1 MRYYKTLLAKLRL
14 PTNKRKKEYIVPPD
28 DHISP
33 KSSPISA
40 GENTPPT
47 RSEAEEAVRILIKW
61 MGDDPTREGLIDTPK
76 RVINSYGELFSGYT
90 QDPSEI
96 LERTFEETDGYGDI
110 VLLKDIRVESYCE
123 HHLIPITGVAH
134 VAYIPENRVVG
145 ISKLARTVEL
155 FSKRLQIQ
163 EKLTSQ
169 VANAINDTLK
179 PKGVAVLIE
188 AEHGCMT
195 TRGVHKPGVNMVT
208 KTLIGCFK
216 ENPDLRTE
224 FLSLIK
230 KPA

>member
-1 MRYYKTLLAKLRL
+1 MS
-14 PTNKRKKEYIVPPD
+14 PD
-28 DHISP
+28 DHISS
-33 KSSPISA
+33 KSSTGNAST
-40 GENTPPT
+40 NTHPT
-47 RSEAEEAVRILIKW
+47 RSEAEQAVRTLIRW

-76 RVINSYGELFSGYT
+76 RVINSYAELFSGYT

-230 KPA
+230 RPT

>member
-1 MRYYKTLLAKLRL
+1 MS
-14 PTNKRKKEYIVPPD
+14 PD
-28 DHISP
+28 DHINP
-33 KSSPISA
+33 KRSVSSASA
-40 GENTPPT
+40 NTHPT
-47 RSEAEEAVRILIKW
+47 RSEAEEAVRILIRW

-76 RVINSYGELFSGYT
+76 RVINSYGELFSGYS

-169 VANAINDTLK
+169 VATAINDTLQ

-216 ENPDLRTE
+216 DNPDLRTE

>member
-1 MRYYKTLLAKLRL
+1 MPLESTTLKNQILEEQAALHNRMPSK
-14 PTNKRKKEYIVPPD
+14 
-28 DHISP
+28 
-33 KSSPISA
+33 A
-40 GENTPPT
+40 
-47 RSEAEEAVRILIKW
+47 EAEAAIRTLIRW
-61 MGDDPTREGLIDTPK
+61 AGDDPDREGLVGTPD
-76 RVINSYGELFSGYT
+76 RVARAYKEFFAGYLE
-90 QDPSEI
+90 DPIEI
-96 LERTFEETDGYGDI
+96 LQRTFEETDGYGDI

-230 KPA
+230 RPA

>member
-1 MRYYKTLLAKLRL
+1 MS
-14 PTNKRKKEYIVPPD
+14 PD
-28 DHISP
+28 DHINP
-33 KSSPISA
+33 KRSAISA
-40 GENTPPT
+40 NANTPPT
-47 RSEAEEAVRILIKW
+47 RSEAEEAVRILIRW

-76 RVINSYGELFSGYT
+76 RVINSYGELFIGYS

-123 HHLIPITGVAH
+123 NHLIPITGVAH

-169 VANAINDTLK
+169 VATAINDTLK

-216 ENPDLRTE
+216 NNPDLRTE

>member
-28 DHISP
+28 DHINP

>member
-1 MRYYKTLLAKLRL
+1 MS
-14 PTNKRKKEYIVPPD
+14 PD
-28 DHISP
+28 DHINP
-33 KSSPISA
+33 KRSVSSA
-40 GENTPPT
+40 NANTPPT
-47 RSEAEEAVRILIKW
+47 RSEAEEAVRILIRW

-76 RVINSYGELFSGYT
+76 RVINSYGELFIGYS

-169 VANAINDTLK
+169 VATAINDSLK

-216 ENPDLRTE
+216 DNPDLRTE

>member
-1 MRYYKTLLAKLRL
+1 MS
-14 PTNKRKKEYIVPPD
+14 PD

-33 KSSPISA
+33 KSSPSNA
-40 GENTPPT
+40 SENTHPT
-47 RSEAEEAVRILIKW
+47 RSEAEEAVRTLIKW
-61 MGDDPTREGLIDTPK
+61 MGDDPTREGLTDTPK
-76 RVINSYGELFSGYT
+76 RVINSYAELFNGYT

-230 KPA
+230 RPA

>member
-1 MRYYKTLLAKLRL
+1 M
-14 PTNKRKKEYIVPPD
+14 PPD

-33 KSSPISA
+33 KSSPSSA
-40 GENTPPT
+40 SENTPPT
-47 RSEAEEAVRILIKW
+47 RSEAEEAVRVLIKW

>member
-1 MRYYKTLLAKLRL
+1 VRYYKTLLAKLRL

>member
-1 MRYYKTLLAKLRL
+1 M
-14 PTNKRKKEYIVPPD
+14 PPD

-33 KSSPISA
+33 KSSPSSA
-40 GENTPPT
+40 SENTFPT

>member
-1 MRYYKTLLAKLRL
+1 M
-14 PTNKRKKEYIVPPD
+14 PPD
-28 DHISP
+28 DYISP
-33 KSSPISA
+33 KSSPSSA
-40 GENTPPT
+40 SENTFPT

>member
-1 MRYYKTLLAKLRL
+1 MS
-14 PTNKRKKEYIVPPD
+14 PD
-28 DHISP
+28 DHINP
-33 KSSPISA
+33 KRSVSSA
-40 GENTPPT
+40 NANTHPT
-47 RSEAEEAVRILIKW
+47 RSEAEEAVRILIRW

-76 RVINSYGELFSGYT
+76 RVINSYGELFIGYS

-169 VANAINDTLK
+169 VATAINDTLK

-216 ENPDLRTE
+216 DNPDLRTE

>member
-1 MRYYKTLLAKLRL
+1 LRP
-14 PTNKRKKEYIVPPD
+14 PTNKSKEEYIVSPD
-28 DHISP
+28 DHISR
-33 KSSPISA
+33 KSSPSSVS
-40 GENTPPT
+40 ESSHPT
-47 RSEAEEAVRILIKW
+47 RSEAEEAVRTLIKW

-76 RVINSYGELFSGYT
+76 RVINSYAELFSGYT

-216 ENPDLRTE
+216 DNSDVRTE

-230 KPA
+230 RPA